1 MLDEKLLQERLEQ
14 FNPEPLVPL
23 DHNIQKEE
31 IESDII
37 QKDEN
42 TIDLVKVNFLNFLDN
57 DDIKKSCE
65 NTIRKYGVGTCG
77 PRAFYGTTD
86 LHLDLEKRLAEFLRT
101 ESSIVYSYGF
111 VAISSSI
118 AAYCKK
124 SDTVF
129 IDEKSNIAIRQG
141 LQSSRCKVVE
151 FKHNDSNSL
160 KEEVEK
166 VIQKEGKKKSR
177 KFLIVEGVSWA
188 TGKLLPLEDFLK
200 VAEANK
206 MRIFLEETYSIGV
219 YGKHGRGL
227 TEHFDI
233 DPARIDM
240 IIATLETSVGS
251 IGGFCAGSET
261 IIEHQS
267 LSGSGYIFSASL
279 STFLV
284 QACIEAVNIMESTPQ
299 IFEDLKTLAKDVHNF
314 LLEVGFEVE
323 SDPESAFKV
332 FKARGTEE
340 KIYSYCKANGVHLIH
355 NKENVLVVNLNIE
368 LSKDKKKIQKV
379 YDVLKQ
385 ASAL

>member
-14 FNPEPLVPL
+14 FNPDPLVPL

-42 TIDLVKVNFLNFLDN
+42 NIDLVKVNFLNFLDN
-57 DDIKKSCE
+57 DEIKKSCE

-77 PRAFYGTTD
+77 PRAFY
-86 LHLDLEKRLAEFLRT
+86 
-101 ESSIVYSYGF
+101 
-111 VAISSSI
+111 
-118 AAYCKK
+118 AYCKK

-177 KFLIVEGVSWA
+177 NIPIHISSTSLYRSCQYNG
-188 TGKLLPLEDFLK
+188 
-200 VAEANK
+200 
-206 MRIFLEETYSIGV
+206 
-219 YGKHGRGL
+219 
-227 TEHFDI
+227 EH
-233 DPARIDM
+233 P
-240 IIATLETSVGS
+240 T
-251 IGGFCAGSET
+251 
-261 IIEHQS
+261 
-267 LSGSGYIFSASL
+267 
-279 STFLV
+279 
-284 QACIEAVNIMESTPQ
+284 NI
-299 IFEDLKTLAKDVHNF
+299 EDLKTLAKDVHNF

-332 FKARGTEE
+332 FKARGIEE
-340 KIYSYCKANGVHLIH
+340 KIYSYCKENGVHLIH
-355 NKENVLVVNLNIE
+355 NKENVLVMNLNIE
-368 LSKDKKKIQKV
+368 LSEDKKKIQKV